1 MNKGIKENLK
11 KKKRPGYTLVEMV
24 LVITILGILTSL
36 GFMKFGQVQRNAK
49 EKADYVAAS
58 SIATAANL
66 AIQDDVGDD
75 QKISDLKNI
84 SIDKLVKMNY
94 LTKVPK
100 PQSKDGEFS
109 IEIKEDTVVVKVGQ
123 QVFYPKDY
131 KEEDGSKVDAANK
144 DNEIN

>member
-66 AIQDDVGDD
+66 AIQDGAVIDGV
-75 QKISDLKNI
+75 KKEPLEITLKDLV
-84 SIDKLVKMNY
+84 DKNY
-94 LTKVPK
+94 LTKEPS
-100 PQSKDGEFS
+100 PQSENDKFT
-109 IEIKEDTVVVKVGQ
+109 IHIKEDTVVVKVGEK
-123 QVFYPKDY
+123 VFYPKDY
-131 KEEDGSKVDAANK
+131 EEK
-144 DNEIN
+144 NES

>member
-66 AIQDDVGDD
+66 AIQDGVGDD

-84 SIDKLVKMNY
+84 PIEKLVKMNY

-100 PQSKDGEFS
+100 PQSKDDEFT
-109 IEIKEDTVVVKVGQ
+109 IEIKEDTVIVRVGNE
-123 QVFYPKDY
+123 VFYPKEY
-131 KEEDGSKVDAANK
+131 VEEN
-144 DNEIN
+144 

>member
-24 LVITILGILTSL
+24 IVITILGILTSL
-36 GFMKFGQVQRNAK
+36 GFMKFGQVQKNAK

-58 SIATAANL
+58 SIATAVNL
-66 AIQDDVGDD
+66 AMQDEKIQDYSNIPIE
-75 QKISDLKNI
+75 KLKEN
-84 SIDKLVKMNY
+84 KY
-94 LTKVPK
+94 LSKVPS
-100 PQSKDGEFS
+100 PQSQKGEFS

-131 KEEDGSKVDAANK
+131 KEDGSKVDTGNK
-144 DNEIN
+144 NNKTN

>member
-66 AIQDDVGDD
+66 AIQDGAVIDGV
-75 QKISDLKNI
+75 KKEPLEITLKDLV
-84 SIDKLVKMNY
+84 DKNY
-94 LTKVPK
+94 LTKEPS
-100 PQSKDGEFS
+100 PQSEKDKFT
-109 IEIKEDTVVVKVGQ
+109 IYIKDDTVVVKVGEK
-123 QVFYPKDY
+123 VFYPKDY
-131 KEEDGSKVDAANK
+131 EEK
-144 DNEIN
+144 NES

>member
-1 MNKGIKENLK
+1 MNKDIKKSLK

-66 AIQDDVGDD
+66 AIQDGAVIDGV
-75 QKISDLKNI
+75 KKEPLEITLKDLV
-84 SIDKLVKMNY
+84 DKNY
-94 LTKVPK
+94 LTKEPS
-100 PQSKDGEFS
+100 PQSENDKFT
-109 IEIKEDTVVVKVGQ
+109 IHIKEDTVVVKVGEK
-123 QVFYPKDY
+123 VFYPKDY
-131 KEEDGSKVDAANK
+131 EEK
-144 DNEIN
+144 NES

>member
-1 MNKGIKENLK
+1 MNKCIKENLK

-66 AIQDDVGDD
+66 AIQDGAVIDGV
-75 QKISDLKNI
+75 KKEPLEITLKDLV
-84 SIDKLVKMNY
+84 DKNY
-94 LTKVPK
+94 LTKEPS
-100 PQSKDGEFS
+100 PQSENDKFTIHIKD
-109 IEIKEDTVVVKVGQ
+109 DTVVVKVGKR
-123 QVFYPKDY
+123 VFYPKDY
-131 KEEDGSKVDAANK
+131 EEK
-144 DNEIN
+144 NES

>member
-66 AIQDDVGDD
+66 AIQDGVAIDGM
-75 QKISDLKNI
+75 KKEPLEITLKDLV
-84 SIDKLVKMNY
+84 DKNY
-94 LTKVPK
+94 LTKEPS
-100 PQSKDGEFS
+100 PQSENDKFTIHIKD
-109 IEIKEDTVVVKVGQ
+109 DTVVVKVGEK
-123 QVFYPKDY
+123 VFYPKGY
-131 KEEDGSKVDAANK
+131 EEN
-144 DNEIN
+144 NES

>member
-66 AIQDDVGDD
+66 AIQDGAVIDGV
-75 QKISDLKNI
+75 KKEPLEITLKDLV
-84 SIDKLVKMNY
+84 DKNY
-94 LTKVPK
+94 LTKEPN
-100 PQSKDGEFS
+100 PQSENDKFTIHIKD
-109 IEIKEDTVVVKVGQ
+109 DTVVVKAGEK
-123 QVFYPKDY
+123 VFYPKDY
-131 KEEDGSKVDAANK
+131 EEK
-144 DNEIN
+144 NES

>member
-66 AIQDDVGDD
+66 AIQDGAVIDGV
-75 QKISDLKNI
+75 KKEPLEITLKDLV
-84 SIDKLVKMNY
+84 DKNY
-94 LTKVPK
+94 LTKEPS
-100 PQSKDGEFS
+100 PQSEKDKFT
-109 IEIKEDTVVVKVGQ
+109 IHIKDDTVVVKVGEK
-123 QVFYPKDY
+123 VFYPKDY
-131 KEEDGSKVDAANK
+131 EEK
-144 DNEIN
+144 NES

>member
-1 MNKGIKENLK
+1 MNKGIKKSLK

-66 AIQDDVGDD
+66 AIQDGVEIDGM
-75 QKISDLKNI
+75 KKEPLELTLKDLV
-84 SIDKLVKMNY
+84 DKNY

-100 PQSKDGEFS
+100 PQSKDAEFT
-109 IEIKEDTVVVKVGQ
+109 IEIKEDTVIVRVGDE
-123 QVFYPKDY
+123 VFYPKEY
-131 KEEDGSKVDAANK
+131 VE
-144 DNEIN
+144 

>member
-66 AIQDDVGDD
+66 AIQDGAVIDGV
-75 QKISDLKNI
+75 KKEPLEITLKDLV
-84 SIDKLVKMNY
+84 DKNY
-94 LTKVPK
+94 LTKEPS
-100 PQSKDGEFS
+100 PQSENDKFT
-109 IEIKEDTVVVKVGQ
+109 IHIKADTVVVKVGEK
-123 QVFYPKDY
+123 VFYPKDY
-131 KEEDGSKVDAANK
+131 KEK
-144 DNEIN
+144 NES

>member
-36 GFMKFGQVQRNAK
+36 GFMKFGQVQKNAK

-66 AIQDDVGDD
+66 AIQDSAVIDGV
-75 QKISDLKNI
+75 KKEPLEITLKDLV
-84 SIDKLVKMNY
+84 DKNY
-94 LTKVPK
+94 LTKEPS
-100 PQSKDGEFS
+100 PQSEKDKFT
-109 IEIKEDTVVVKVGQ
+109 IHIKDDTVVVKVGEK
-123 QVFYPKDY
+123 VFYPKDY
-131 KEEDGSKVDAANK
+131 EEK
-144 DNEIN
+144 NES

>member
-66 AIQDDVGDD
+66 AIQDGAVIDGV
-75 QKISDLKNI
+75 KKEPLEITLKDLV
-84 SIDKLVKMNY
+84 DKNY
-94 LTKVPK
+94 LTKEPS
-100 PQSKDGEFS
+100 PQSENDKFTIHIKD
-109 IEIKEDTVVVKVGQ
+109 DTVVVKVGEK
-123 QVFYPKDY
+123 VFYPKDY
-131 KEEDGSKVDAANK
+131 EEK
-144 DNEIN
+144 NES

>member
-1 MNKGIKENLK
+1 MNKSIKENLK

-66 AIQDDVGDD
+66 AIQDGVEIDGM
-75 QKISDLKNI
+75 KKEPLEITLKDLV
-84 SIDKLVKMNY
+84 DKNY
-94 LTKVPK
+94 LTKEPS
-100 PQSKDGEFS
+100 PQSEKSEFTIK
-109 IEIKEDTVVVKVGQ
+109 IENDTVVVKAGNK
-123 QVFYPKDY
+123 VFYPKDY
-131 KEEDGSKVDAANK
+131 VNK
-144 DNEIN
+144 NEVKGD

>member
-36 GFMKFGQVQRNAK
+36 GFMKFGQIQRNAK

-58 SIATAANL
+58 SIATAVNL
-66 AIQDDVGDD
+66 AMQDEKIQDYSNIPIE
-75 QKISDLKNI
+75 KLKEN
-84 SIDKLVKMNY
+84 KY
-94 LTKVPK
+94 LSKVPS
-100 PQSKDGEFS
+100 PQSQKGEFS

-131 KEEDGSKVDAANK
+131 KEEDGSKVDTGNK
-144 DNEIN
+144 DNKTN

>member
-66 AIQDDVGDD
+66 AIQDSAVIDGV
-75 QKISDLKNI
+75 KKEPLEITLKDLV
-84 SIDKLVKMNY
+84 DKNY
-94 LTKVPK
+94 LTKEPS
-100 PQSKDGEFS
+100 PQSEKDKFT
-109 IEIKEDTVVVKVGQ
+109 IHIKDDTVVVKVGEK
-123 QVFYPKDY
+123 VFYPKDY
-131 KEEDGSKVDAANK
+131 EEK
-144 DNEIN
+144 NES